1 MKAVN
6 NRRTGLLVASA
17 LASGLWGTSA
27 AAQTSVTVYG
37 IVDAAL
43 AHTNN
48 VDAAGNSVTKVGSL
62 SGSLPSRIGFRG
74 SEDLGGGL
82 SRCSRSR
89 AVSIP
94 IPGRRGR
101 AVACSGA
108 RPGSD

>member
-6 NRRTGLLVASA
+6 NSRIGVLVATA
-17 LASGLWGTSA
+17 LASGLC

-37 IVDAAL
+37 IVDAAV

-48 VDAAGNSVTKVGSL
+48 VDAAGNSVTKVSSL

-82 SRCSRSR
+82 SAIFALESGFK
-89 AVSIP
+89 I
-94 IPGRRGR
+94 GR
-101 AVACSGA
+101 ASCRERVL
-108 RPGSD
+108 